1 MITHQNKKP
10 LLVIFLFSFLSIV
23 CGSLIKLDLYNE
35 TFLNI
40 IYYISSLSSIVILLR
55 LIIKQKGSKIVS
67 DDSLKK
73 EIIKITNG
81 HLNKGLN
88 TIKNRLGEDIIKQKK
103 VKSSIKVIEEAVSK
117 LTDLYK

>member
-35 TFLNI
+35 IFLNI
-40 IYYISSLSSIVILLR
+40 IYYISSLSSIVILLG